1 MTTEQINRIVSLRK
15 SGKGYDTIAL
25 ETGISKSTISSFC
38 KKNGLSGKASNKV
51 EEIGGNSL
59 LSSPSRGNV
68 DAGKRPESSRK
79 IKANRR
85 FQGDGLLCRRA
96 QRGRPCGGAPDPDKR
111 EVTKSEKSD
120 LPLPCFHGRS
130 G

>member
-38 KKNGLSGKASNKV
+38 KKNGLSGKVNNKV

-68 DAGKRPESSRK
+68 DAGKKPKSLRKSR
-79 IKANRR
+79 RT
-85 FQGDGLLCRRA
+85 GDF
-96 QRGRPCGGAPDPDKR
+96 K
-111 EVTKSEKSD
+111 VTVSFAGEPNEAA
-120 LPLPCFHGRS
+120 LAEALRILTNVR
-130 G
+130 

>member
-1 MTTEQINRIVSLRK
+1 MGFEAGVYPFSMTTEQINRIVSLRK

-51 EEIGGNSL
+51 EEIVGNSL

-68 DAGKRPESSRK
+68 DAGKKPESLRKSR
-79 IKANRR
+79 RT
-85 FQGDGLLCRRA
+85 GDF
-96 QRGRPCGGAPDPDKR
+96 K
-111 EVTKSEKSD
+111 VTVSFAGEPNEAA
-120 LPLPCFHGRS
+120 LAEALRILTNMR
-130 G
+130 